1 METFN
6 TAQCLAPSYKLVSDE
21 VALLQHLLLSLQDIL
36 KCGSVV
42 KVGARSFQILRTVVV
57 KTRGLILCMN
67 NELVKA
73 LSILVCAMKS
83 RHRVCDLDLI
93 WGSHYWTCK
102 NRHSSQSFEFEC
114 WILLTRRFKVS
125 RVWLYAQLMDIYSKT
140 AQLLFAVNLK
150 RLHVPPYCI
159 LILKLD

>member
-21 VALLQHLLLSLQDIL
+21 VSLLQHLLLSLQDIL

-93 WGSHYWTCK
+93 
-102 NRHSSQSFEFEC
+102 
-114 WILLTRRFKVS
+114 
-125 RVWLYAQLMDIYSKT
+125 
-140 AQLLFAVNLK
+140 
-150 RLHVPPYCI
+150 
-159 LILKLD
+159 